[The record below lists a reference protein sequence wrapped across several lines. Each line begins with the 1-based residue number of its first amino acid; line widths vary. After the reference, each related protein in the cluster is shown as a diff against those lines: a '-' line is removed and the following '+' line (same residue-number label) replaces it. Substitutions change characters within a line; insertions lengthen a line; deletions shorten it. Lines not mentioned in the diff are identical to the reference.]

1 MEHVIK
7 SGDSLWGIA
16 EKYLGSGLKYTDIMK
31 WNNLSE
37 DSVIHPGQKLII
49 EDDKP
54 KEYREFDTHLV
65 AKGETLSS
73 IANKYGTTVQDLV
86 QNNKINNPNN
96 ILIGQKIKVPK
107 PAKYE
112 PQIRDFSQIKEIE
125 KGINSKS
132 NLDIINYYH
141 RNNADDQYYLV
152 DDKLNNKL
160 SVYLN
165 GNLVKS
171 YKAIH
176 GKNKHLDDMT
186 VTYVDEKGNIRNLA
200 GNLSTPAGVYFTTK
214 GGQYHGAPSFMR
226 RTKEQVKSKNPRGI
240 PSSIHAR
247 TIYEG
252 ANTNG
257 CTGMD
262 CGDLKDLEK
271 YITTPN
277 VKTYILPS
285 DSRNKFFIRN
295 GELQFKSHDISKTP
309 SYNTIVTKPIQKIKW
324 NTNDLSSTNKDVI
337 KSYVTALMS
346 NKKSLQEDLGI
357 NNDSYNDLA
366 LYALGILGVESGY
379 GNENTAVG
387 NFVRAARKAL
397 FKNNSSP
404 DYKSKYYTYGI
415 QGDNNSVGLTQIR
428 FKYLS
433 DKEKKLFEKYGI
445 TKQGLVDSPE
455 KAAIATMIKLG
466 QSFLDSGSTEEAVK
480 RWNNKPSYLEQV
492 NQNRER
498 FKLYEKYFKG
508 GRLIPR
514 SKFTTKLQDNFND

>member
-1 MEHVIK
+1 MEHVVTH
-7 SGDSLWGIA
+7 GESLWSIA
-16 EKYLGSGLKYTDIMK
+16 DKYLGSGSRYTDIMK
-31 WNNLSE
+31 WNNLS
-37 DSVIHPGQKLII
+37 DNSVIHPGQKLII
-49 EDDKP
+49 GFDKP
-54 KEYREFDTHLV
+54 SEYKESDIHSV

-73 IANKYGTTVQDLV
+73 IASRYGTTVQDLIK
-86 QNNKINNPNN
+86 QNKIKDPNT
-96 ILIGQKIKVPK
+96 ILVGQELKVPK
-107 PAKYE
+107 PYKYE
-112 PQIRDFSQIKEIE
+112 PQVRDFSQIKEIE
-125 KGINSKS
+125 RGLNTKS

-141 RNNADDQYYLV
+141 RNNADNQYYLV

-186 VTYVDEKGNIRNLA
+186 ITYVDENGDIKNLA

-214 GGQYHGAPSFMR
+214 GSEYHGAPSFMR
-226 RTKEQVKSKNPRGI
+226 RTREQVQSNNPRGI

-257 CTGMD
+257 CTGLS
-262 CGDLKDLEK
+262 CTDLKDLEK
-271 YITTPN
+271 YIQTPN

-285 DSRNKFFIRN
+285 DSRNRFFLRN

-309 SYNTIVTKPIQKIKW
+309 SYNTIVTKPIEKIKW
-324 NTNDLSSTNKDVI
+324 STQNLSDTNRNVI
-337 KSYVTALMS
+337 KSFASALIS

-387 NFVRAARKAL
+387 NFIRAARKTL

-415 QGDNNSVGLTQIR
+415 SGDNNSIGLTQIR

-433 DKEKKLFEKYGI
+433 DKEKELFEKYGI
-445 TKQGLVDSPE
+445 TKQSLVDNPE
-455 KAAIATMIKLG
+455 KAAIATIIKLG
-466 QSFLDSGSTEEAVK
+466 QGFLDSGSVESAVK

-492 NQNRER
+492 NKNRER
-498 FKLYEKYFKG
+498 FKLYEKYFQG
-508 GRLIPR
+508 GKLIPR
-514 SKFTTKLQDNFND
+514 SKFISKLHNNFND